1 MRRKNRIAALLSCLV
16 MTVSSYGGV
25 IVTDENCDPTIPPD
39 AYLVVHLG
47 DNHFDVYL
55 LDLYKPFDDNFF
67 EIHPTSAGV
76 IIDNIFIDVTGPP
89 AGAPVIAAVNCS
101 KWLWRYDNGCSR

>member
-1 MRRKNRIAALLSCLV
+1 

-25 IVTDENCDPTIPPD
+25 IVTDEDCDPTIPPG
-39 AYLVVHLG
+39 AYQVVNLG
-47 DNHFDVYL
+47 NNHFDVYL

-89 AGAPVIAAVNCS
+89 AG
-101 KWLWRYDNGCSR
+101 LRQQRRR